1 MREGDR
7 GDEILDEDSF
17 NGTIEE
23 RDENEEPEMQDISFR
38 DLDIGGIISK
48 PATQRNVLD
57 LEEHEIAENKDGTD
71 HLPNPPGEQPQ
82 KQMSSEG
89 SSADI
94 LQDRVFEI
102 SDKTETPGP

>member
-38 DLDIGGIISK
+38 DLDIGGLISK
-48 PATQRNVLD
+48 PAT
-57 LEEHEIAENKDGTD
+57 
-71 HLPNPPGEQPQ
+71 
-82 KQMSSEG
+82 
-89 SSADI
+89 
-94 LQDRVFEI
+94 
-102 SDKTETPGP
+102 

>member
-38 DLDIGGIISK
+38 DLDIGGLISK
-48 PATQRNVLD
+48 PATQRNLLE
-57 LEEHEIAENKDGTD
+57 LEEHEIHENKDGSD
-71 HLPNPPGEQPQ
+71 SLLNPPAEQPQ
-82 KQMSSEG
+82 RQVSSEG

-94 LQDRVFEI
+94 LKEKVFEI
-102 SDKTETPGP
+102 LEKTEMHDP